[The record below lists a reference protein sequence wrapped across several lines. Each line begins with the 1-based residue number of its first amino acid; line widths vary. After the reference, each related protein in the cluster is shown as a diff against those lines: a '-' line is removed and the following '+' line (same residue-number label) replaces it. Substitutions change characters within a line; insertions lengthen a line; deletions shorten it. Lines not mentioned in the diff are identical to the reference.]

1 MIQLLNDLYTL
12 FDSITKNYDVYKVET
27 VGDAYL
33 CVSGLP
39 RPNGDQHAVEI
50 ALMALEFIQSL
61 KTFKVRHATSTK
73 DEVQMRIGMFII
85 LTFPSLNL
93 GFVYVFLS

>member
-1 MIQLLNDLYTL
+1 MLNDLYTL

-39 RPNGDQHAVEI
+39 RPNGNRHAVEI

-61 KTFKVRHATSTK
+61 KTFKVRHSTNAK
-73 DEVQMRIGMFII
+73 DQLQMRIGKCY
-85 LTFPSLNL
+85 L
-93 GFVYVFLS
+93 